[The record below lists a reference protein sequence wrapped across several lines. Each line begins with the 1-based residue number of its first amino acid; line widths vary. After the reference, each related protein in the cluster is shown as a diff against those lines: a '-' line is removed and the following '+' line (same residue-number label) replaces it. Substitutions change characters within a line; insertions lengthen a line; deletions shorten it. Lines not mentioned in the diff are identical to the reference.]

1 MNWIR
6 NTLTTMVVA
15 AAAAGA
21 LVIGAP
27 AAQAAPCGPDM
38 DRAGTASAFKFGC
51 TQGQF
56 DSLFR
61 NAVAGP
67 IPRNVVMNGGV
78 RPIGDVDPGA
88 TDAVAALW
96 QGKHFYNGWLNN
108 RVLGG
113 ETVSANVFY
122 GLSARDGKPVVRI
135 DYARAGVPFA
145 HDELRQLPNGV
156 YLGYGYLNNSA
167 FVDFWVYPA

>member
-1 MNWIR
+1 MNRIR
-6 NTLTTMVVA
+6 TTLTSMVVT

-38 DRAGTASAFKFGC
+38 NRAGTVSALKFGC

-61 NAVAGP
+61 NAPAGP
-67 IPRNVVMNGGV
+67 IPWNVVMNGGV
-78 RPIGDVDPGA
+78 RPVGDANPGA
-88 TDAVAALW
+88 TDAVAGLW

-113 ETVSANVFY
+113 ENVSASVFY
-122 GLSARDGKPVVRI
+122 ALSARDGKPVVRV
-135 DYARAGVPFA
+135 DYARSGIPFA

-156 YLGYGYLNNSA
+156 YVGYGYLNNTA
-167 FVDFWVYPA
+167 YVDFWVYPA